1 MAPVASR
8 RRRARTRSPIDPVQ
22 FIRANT
28 RLTPVRGIPEVS
40 LFTAHEATGLWRLRA
55 NAEGSDPPPP
65 YWAFPWGGGMALAR
79 FIRDRPQ
86 TVDGRR
92 VLDLGC
98 GSGLVGIAAMLAGA
112 ASVLATDIDPF
123 AVAGTTLNAAANNVA
138 VTIVGEDITGQA
150 PPAVDIVLAGDVFY
164 EPGLAAIVTPFLDRC
179 LAAGIDVL
187 IGDPGRTYLPS
198 ARLRLIGEYPVPDI
212 GKVEGAEKRP
222 AGVYALEPG

>member
-1 MAPVASR
+1 MPVPSL
-8 RRRARTRSPIDPVQ
+8 PE
-22 FIRANT
+22 IR
-28 RLTPVRGIPEVS
+28 LH
-40 LFTAHEATGLWRLRA
+40 TAHEATGLWRLRA

-150 PPAVDIVLAGDVFY
+150 PPAVDIVLVGDVFY

-179 LAAGIDVL
+179 LAARIDVL
-187 IGDPGRTYLPS
+187 IGDPGRTYLPF
-198 ARLRLIGEYPVPDI
+198 ARLRLIAEYPVPDI